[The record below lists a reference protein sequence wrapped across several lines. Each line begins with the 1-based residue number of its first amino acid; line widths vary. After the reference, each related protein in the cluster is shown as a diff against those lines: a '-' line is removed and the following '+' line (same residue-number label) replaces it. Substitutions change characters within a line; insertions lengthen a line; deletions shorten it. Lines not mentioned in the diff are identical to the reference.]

1 VQSNVCE
8 KHLAPFPGNAEKF
21 RSVAGAAQPCGA
33 ASCQV
38 GATAVLDFFPCLFG
52 FVNFASSTWA
62 QKDIGGMVG
71 TVKDSSGAFVA
82 NAKVAVTNVEHRQT
96 FSTRLRSHP

>member
-1 VQSNVCE
+1 V
-8 KHLAPFPGNAEKF
+8 
-21 RSVAGAAQPCGA
+21 GAA
-33 ASCQV
+33 
-38 GATAVLDFFPCLFG
+38 TVLYFFPCLFG

-62 QKDIGGMVG
+62 QKDIGGIVD

-82 NAKVAVTNVEHRQT
+82 NTKVAVTHVEHRQT